1 MSTNWTKLS
10 VAALAAVALS
20 VWIIGSAAACNSG
33 SVRDAAFQAKRDMHR
48 LCVFTTSKDSQGDAI
63 YERLRSWLETDG
75 QQLNVV
81 LERVNADDPSVR
93 WDEYG
98 IPGQPPSLP
107 VVALIGLMPTTPRRP
122 FVIDH
127 WEPTLSDADLAALK
141 ASPARDEVKR
151 TIADVWAVLVY
162 SPGANAEQ
170 SKAGVLKAVEKQWD
184 TEHAPGISI
193 ARLDRIDPRE
203 RTLRSFVGIEPTGP
217 DWVGVVFGRG
227 TLLAPPLQGDDIT
240 ESNLNRLLTGLTIPC
255 TCLQQSMTLGLGL
268 PMTWEPELDVKAA
281 AAVQSVLDYMET
293 TVNLTPS
300 SEPSAGGR
308 GSRRAGSNGSDLGS
322 AGASPSHSPE
332 PSAALLEQ
340 VPREDRDV
348 LTTALL
354 PLGCAAGVALLAVA
368 GILWRARRRR
378 GMSAEG
384 Q

>member
-1 MSTNWTKLS
+1 MSTNWMKLS

-20 VWIIGSAAACNSG
+20 VWIMGSAVACNSG

-63 YERLRSWLETDG
+63 FERLRSWLETDG
-75 QQLNVV
+75 QRLNAV
-81 LERVNADDPSVR
+81 LERVNADDPSVG
-93 WDEYG
+93 WEAYG

-107 VVALIGLMPTTPRRP
+107 VVALIGLMPTSPRRP

-141 ASPARDEVKR
+141 TSPARDEVKR
-151 TIADVWAVLVY
+151 TITDVWAVLVY
-162 SPGANAEQ
+162 SPGPNTEQ
-170 SKAGVLKAVEKQWD
+170 NKEVVLNAVEKQWE

-193 ARLDRIDPRE
+193 ARLDRTDPRE
-203 RTLRSFVGIEPTGP
+203 RTLRSFVGLGPTGP

-240 ESNLNRLLTGLTIPC
+240 ENNLNRLLTSLTVAC

-300 SEPSAGGR
+300 
-308 GSRRAGSNGSDLGS
+308 
-322 AGASPSHSPE
+322 PE
-332 PSAALLEQ
+332 PSASLVEQ
-340 VPREDRDV
+340 VPQEDRDV
-348 LTTALL
+348 LATALL
-354 PLGCAAGVALLAVA
+354 PLGCAAGIALLAVA
-368 GILWRARRRR
+368 GIVWRARRRR
-378 GMSAEG
+378 AMPVEE

>member
-1 MSTNWTKLS
+1 MMMSTNWMKLS

-20 VWIIGSAAACNSG
+20 VWIMGSAVACNSG

-63 YERLRSWLETDG
+63 FERLRSWLETDG
-75 QQLNVV
+75 QRLNVV

-93 WDEYG
+93 WETYG

-107 VVALIGLMPTTPRRP
+107 VVALIGLMPTSPRRP

-127 WEPTLSDADLAALK
+127 WEPTLSDGDLAALK
-141 ASPARDEVKR
+141 TSPARDEVKR
-151 TIADVWAVLVY
+151 TITDVWAVLVY
-162 SPGANAEQ
+162 SPGPNTEQ
-170 SKAGVLKAVEKQWD
+170 NKETVLNAVEKQWE

-193 ARLDRIDPRE
+193 ARLDRADPRE
-203 RTLRSFVGIEPTGP
+203 RTLRSFVGLGPTGP

-240 ESNLNRLLTGLTIPC
+240 ENNLNRLLTSLTVAC

-300 SEPSAGGR
+300 
-308 GSRRAGSNGSDLGS
+308 
-322 AGASPSHSPE
+322 PE
-332 PSAALLEQ
+332 PSAALAEQ

-354 PLGCAAGVALLAVA
+354 PLGGAAGIALLAVA

-378 GMSAEG
+378 RAMSVEE

>member
-1 MSTNWTKLS
+1 MMMSTNWMNLS
-10 VAALAAVALS
+10 RAASATVALS
-20 VWIIGSAAACNSG
+20 VWIMGSAAACNSG

-48 LCVFTTSKDSQGDAI
+48 LCVFTTSKDAQGDAI
-63 YERLRSWLETDG
+63 FERLRSWLETDG
-75 QQLNVV
+75 QRLNVV

-93 WDEYG
+93 WDTSYG
-98 IPGQPPSLP
+98 IPGQPPTLP
-107 VVALIGLMPTTPRRP
+107 VVALIGLMPTSPRRP

-127 WEPTLSDADLAALK
+127 WAPTLSDADLAALK

-151 TIADVWAVLVY
+151 SIADVWAVLVY
-162 SPGANAEQ
+162 SPGPNTRAQGFRASTEQ
-170 SKAGVLKAVEKQWD
+170 NKETVLNAVEKQWE

-193 ARLDRIDPRE
+193 ARLDRTDPRE
-203 RTLRSFVGIEPTGP
+203 RTLRSFVGLEPTGP

-240 ESNLNRLLTGLTIPC
+240 EGNLNRLLTGLTVPC

-281 AAVQSVLDYMET
+281 AAVQSVVEYMET

-300 SEPSAGGR
+300 
-308 GSRRAGSNGSDLGS
+308 
-322 AGASPSHSPE
+322 PE
-332 PSAALLEQ
+332 PSASLMEQ
-340 VPREDRDV
+340 VPQEDRDV

-354 PLGCAAGVALLAVA
+354 PLGGAVGIALLAVA
-368 GILWRARRRR
+368 VILWRARRRR
-378 GMSAEG
+378 AMPSEAASYRPAADVEE

>member
-1 MSTNWTKLS
+1 MSTNWMNLS
-10 VAALAAVALS
+10 MAASATVALS
-20 VWIIGSAAACNSG
+20 VWIMGSAIACNSG

-48 LCVFTTSKDSQGDAI
+48 FCVFTTSKDSQGDAI
-63 YERLRSWLETDG
+63 FERLRSWLETDG
-75 QQLNVV
+75 QRLNVV

-93 WDEYG
+93 WEAYG

-107 VVALIGLMPTTPRRP
+107 VVALIGLMPTSPRRP

-127 WEPTLSDADLAALK
+127 WEPTLSDADLVALK
-141 ASPARDEVKR
+141 TSPARDEVKR
-151 TIADVWAVLVY
+151 SIADVWAVLVY
-162 SPGANAEQ
+162 SAGANAEQ
-170 SKAGVLKAVEKQWD
+170 SKETVLKAVEKQWE

-193 ARLDRIDPRE
+193 ARLDRTDPRE
-203 RTLRSFVGIEPTGP
+203 RTLCSFAGLEPTGP

-240 ESNLNRLLTGLTIPC
+240 EDNLNRLLTGLTIPC
-255 TCLQQSMTLGLGL
+255 TCLQQSMTLGLDF

-300 SEPSAGGR
+300 PE
-308 GSRRAGSNGSDLGS
+308 
-322 AGASPSHSPE
+322 SPE
-332 PSAALLEQ
+332 KLGRFPISGGSIDPTVEAGN
-340 VPREDRDV
+340 REASHFSV

-354 PLGCAAGVALLAVA
+354 PLGCAVGIALLAVA

-378 GMSAEG
+378 AMSPG
-384 Q
+384 GKQ